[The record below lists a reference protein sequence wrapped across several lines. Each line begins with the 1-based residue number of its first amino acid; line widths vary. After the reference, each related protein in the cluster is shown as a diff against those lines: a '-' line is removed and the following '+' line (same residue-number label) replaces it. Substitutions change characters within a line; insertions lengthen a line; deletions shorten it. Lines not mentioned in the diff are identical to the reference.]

1 MARLRQ
7 GEKSV
12 RSSVI
17 LQLLRRHRLGLREVE
32 IADEL
37 RLERRTVNNYLR
49 ELDEQQ
55 KAHRHGRLWF
65 PD

>member
-1 MARLRQ
+1 MARLRE
-7 GEKSV
+7 GEKLA